1 MEYKVSSPKKLLYLT
16 ETADENANHIKST
29 VKTTIHK
36 KKRLRTR
43 SKSVSLLTTSRSY
56 RRNYF
61 LNNHF
66 ERRGS
71 KDQYGVVDVCL
82 KLTSLN
88 VIAPDLRRA
97 GSFNER
103 IVSLQKQKI
112 IQDNQDS
119 GFDSEAYSESCK
131 TSDTEFFCDNS

>member
-1 MEYKVSSPKKLLYLT
+1 MESKVISPNKFLYLT
-16 ETADENANHIKST
+16 ETADENANQTKST
-29 VKTTIHK
+29 VKTNVHK
-36 KKRLRTR
+36 KKRLRNR

-71 KDQYGVVDVCL
+71 KDQYGVVNVCL

-103 IVSLQKQKI
+103 IVSPHRSSHQRSSVKKGVLRYFTKFTGKHLCQ
-112 IQDNQDS
+112 S
-119 GFDSEAYSESCK
+119 VFL
-131 TSDTEFFCDNS
+131 